1 MFTIWFATQIS
12 EALGSDKTQEY
23 IDITLN
29 LSTLKLLKTKRII
42 EFYDEMTSESW
53 KMQYLK
59 DEESQE

>member
-53 KMQYLK
+53 KM
-59 DEESQE
+59 